1 MLEVLKISVKLI
13 INKNNLIITYHFKIS
28 LKPINLL
35 YMINLDLSVRICKR
49 IQKVNQN
56 IDKIKQIIT
65 NKILFTKIILNK
77 TK

>member
-1 MLEVLKISVKLI
+1 
-13 INKNNLIITYHFKIS
+13 
-28 LKPINLL
+28 
-35 YMINLDLSVRICKR
+35 MINLDLSVRICKR